1 MLRALIC
8 PSYKRHNIGIPPSGC
23 IIFMSDA
30 SAVRIRNEKFTKHG
44 GFLDKL
50 EQNGFVLT
58 DSGYLISFARCQF
71 GNSKIHQRKK
81 R

>member
-1 MLRALIC
+1 
-8 PSYKRHNIGIPPSGC
+8 
-23 IIFMSDA
+23 MSDA